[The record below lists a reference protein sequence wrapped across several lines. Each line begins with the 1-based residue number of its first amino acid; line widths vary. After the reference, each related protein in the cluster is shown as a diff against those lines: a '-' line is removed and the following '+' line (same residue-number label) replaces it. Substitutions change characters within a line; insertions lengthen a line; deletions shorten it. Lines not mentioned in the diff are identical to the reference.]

1 MTFERKSHLRT
12 LVQCCILLSTKDSQ
26 EMLDYIETLEM
37 KLMQDEADLGSPD
50 PDTTGAGLA
59 VGGNA

>member
-1 MTFERKSHLRT
+1 
-12 LVQCCILLSTKDSQ
+12 
-26 EMLDYIETLEM
+26 MLDYIETLEM